1 MSEPESA
8 GFQAEGLLHVD
19 RIMREV
25 EALKEQFQA
34 ADEFLLM
41 AHARVQKLLEEQG
54 PGIPHVLFQNNLPQ
68 SIGIAFGWADGRF
81 VIRVSHRGQEGI
93 QQVPAGQEIELEVG
107 Q

>member
-1 MSEPESA
+1 MSEPESNS
-8 GFQAEGLLHVD
+8 FQAEGLLHVD

-25 EALKEQFQA
+25 DALKEQFQA

-54 PGIPHVLFQNNLPQ
+54 PGIPHVLLQNNCPQ
-68 SIGIAFGWADGRF
+68 SIGLAYGWADGRF
-81 VIRVSHRGQEGI
+81 VIRVSHRGQEGMR
-93 QQVPAGQEIELEVG
+93 QVPPGQEVELEVG